1 MRRNTKFAAS
11 TSSSKKTAKIKAI
24 PDKGSPAGNLGQIIL
39 SYPVKLAILSKF
51 AYDKVIEALVGTA
64 SDSSGAEAFEGG
76 SRSLVWYA
84 CSRSSVLGIKAALKE
99 HGIANVKI
107 KFHPPAKD

>member
-11 TSSSKKTAKIKAI
+11 TSSAKKTAKIKAI
-24 PDKGSPAGNLGQIIL
+24 PGGGSPAGNLGQITL

-51 AYDKVIEALVGTA
+51 AYDRVIEALVGTA

-76 SRSLVWYA
+76 SRDLIWND
-84 CSRSSVLGIKAALKE
+84 CSRSSVLGIKATLKE
-99 HGIANVKI
+99 HGITNVKAR
-107 KFHPPAKD
+107 FYPPQKD

>member
-11 TSSSKKTAKIKAI
+11 TSSSKKTAKIKAT

-51 AYDKVIEALVGTA
+51 AYDRVIEALVGTA

-76 SRSLVWYA
+76 SRDLIWNA
-84 CSRSSVLGIKAALKE
+84 CSKSSVLSIKDTLKE
-99 HGIANVKI
+99 HGITNVKVE
-107 KFHPPAKD
+107 FYPHTKD

>member
-39 SYPVKLAILSKF
+39 SYPVKMAILSKF
-51 AYDKVIEALVGTA
+51 A
-64 SDSSGAEAFEGG
+64 
-76 SRSLVWYA
+76 
-84 CSRSSVLGIKAALKE
+84 
-99 HGIANVKI
+99 
-107 KFHPPAKD
+107 